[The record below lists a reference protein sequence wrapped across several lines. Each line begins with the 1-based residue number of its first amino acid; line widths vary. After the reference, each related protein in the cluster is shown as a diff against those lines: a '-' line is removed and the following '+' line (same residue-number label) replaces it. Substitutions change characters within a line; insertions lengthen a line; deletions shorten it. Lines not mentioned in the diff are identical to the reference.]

1 MYRLVVNI
9 RQEEWLCRESTE

>member
-9 RQEEWLCRESTE
+9 RQEEWLCRERTE